1 MRNRDIDIIKA
12 NGERVKFSS
21 SKLKK
26 SLIRSGADAST
37 VSSIL
42 EEIGNELYPG
52 ISTKEVYNRAFA
64 LLKSSKGAYASR
76 YKLKKAIYELGPTG
90 YPFEKYIGR
99 ILESEAYEVLLNQIV
114 KGKCVQHEVDVVAI
128 KDSFRNLIECK
139 FHSEEGRNCDVK
151 IPLYIHA
158 RFQDIHE
165 ANTKHTELKESP
177 GWVVTNTRFTQDA
190 KQYGKCKGLNL
201 LSWDYPKNNSLK
213 KRIDEASLYPITVST
228 LLSQNEKQ
236 FLLNNNIVLGS
247 ELIKNA
253 FFMDHLGIS
262 EKRKKR
268 IIGEFK
274 MLCSKSHKN
283 EE

>member
-26 SLIRSGADAST
+26 SLLRSGADTST
-37 VSSIL
+37 VSTIL
-42 EEIGNELYPG
+42 GEIGNELYPG
-52 ISTKEVYNRAFA
+52 ISTREVYNRAFA
-64 LLKSSKGAYASR
+64 LLKASKGSYASR

-90 YPFEKYIGR
+90 FPFEKFIAR
-99 ILESEAYEVLLNQIV
+99 ILESEAHEVQLNQIIN
-114 KGKCVQHEVDVVAI
+114 GQCVAHEVDVVAV

-151 IPLYIHA
+151 IPLYIYS
-158 RFQDIHE
+158 RFQDIHH
-165 ANTKHTELKESP
+165 ANTKHTGLKDSP

-190 KQYGKCKGLNL
+190 IKYGKCKGLYL
-201 LSWDYPKNNSLK
+201 LSWDYPKNDSLK

-236 FLLNNNIVLGS
+236 FLLNKNIVLGS
-247 ELIKNA
+247 ELIKNN
-253 FFMDHLGIS
+253 FLMDHLGIS
-262 EKRKKR
+262 DKRKKK
-268 IIGEFK
+268 IIEEFQ
-274 MLCSKSHKN
+274 MLCSKSRKN